1 MAQGKELMVQ
11 ETPTADGDIGP
22 LDWWDGE
29 VRNTMLDEAPYWVR
43 FDLDTVLLDTLRS
56 SPRIQSVSH
65 KASISLEQ
73 IIQQDA
79 AFDPN
84 LLFESRIGRTND
96 PVGNELI
103 TGGPPRLIEESATAQ
118 GGIQRTNRR
127 GTQIDLSQEFK
138 LLNSNSEFFSPVD
151 QGNSKLSLSLT
162 QPLMQRGGRV
172 YNERLL
178 TQARLDS
185 RVTWQ
190 EMRGE
195 VEQRLADVI
204 NAYWRLYELRC
215 HLLQQRELLRR
226 GQRIESLLVA
236 RQAFDASRI
245 ELAKAKQRVARR
257 TDRLLR
263 ITGEIQIQQARF
275 IGLVGSD
282 QLSSASEKLELVPID
297 TPSFP
302 SISLDLRDAFV
313 RGVENRPEVRAA
325 TADLETAALS
335 IKVTRTELE
344 PQLSAVFEAYSAG
357 LNGNFQALQ
366 SFTDQFSTGGPGLAG
381 GLKYDMPLGR
391 RAARARHR
399 EAHHRYRQRA
409 EELREAMQL
418 TRQEISTAIINAKT
432 AIAQRETKQRLLVTA
447 LNEETILTRRWEMMA
462 GDGGNVGTVLETLLD
477 AQQRRTDAEREWTS
491 AVTRYVSSLVD
502 LQRAMGTLLINHE
515 ITPLREACGNQIH
528 FLRAEPGDQESTS
541 LGETLPKDAQAENT
555 PTALRDQPAMIELS
569 SPKLPPKRP
578 TVGIPPTR
586 LPGNELPPKNGPTV
600 SQGPGVNIDITS
612 SVGSMR
618 QNSNIAIGPTTNL
631 GLPNSAQ
638 GMDVSAFTMPS
649 ALTQGALNQD
659 TLTQD
664 TLTQGNQMPV
674 MHPQRLPIPR
684 PTQTGSLNSFRPR
697 KKE

>member
-1 MAQGKELMVQ
+1 M
-11 ETPTADGDIGP
+11 
-22 LDWWDGE
+22 DWWDAQ
-29 VRNTMLDEAPYWVR
+29 VRDTMLDNAPYWVR

-65 KASISLEQ
+65 RASISLEQ

-84 LLFESRIGRTND
+84 VLFESRIGRKND

-103 TGGPPRLIEESATAQ
+103 TGGPPRLIEESASAR

-127 GTQIDLSQEFK
+127 GTQVDLSQELS

-151 QGNSKLSLSLT
+151 QGNSRLSLSLT
-162 QPLMQRGGRV
+162 QPLMQRGGQV

-178 TQARLDS
+178 TQARIDS
-185 RVTWQ
+185 RVSWQ

-226 GQRIESLLVA
+226 GQQIESLLVA

-263 ITGEIQIQQARF
+263 VTGEIQIQQARF
-275 IGLVGSD
+275 IGLVGSN
-282 QLSSASEKLELVPID
+282 QLSSAGEKLELVPLEIP
-297 TPSFP
+297 TFP
-302 SISLDLRDAFV
+302 SIGLDLRDAFV
-313 RGVENRPEVRAA
+313 RGLENRPEVRAV
-325 TADLETAALS
+325 TADLETAALA

-344 PQLSAVFEAYSAG
+344 PQLTAVFEAYSAG

-381 GLKYDMPLGR
+381 GLKYDMPFGR

-409 EELREAMQL
+409 EELRETMQV
-418 TRQEISTAIINAKT
+418 TRQEISTAIINAQT
-432 AIAQRETKQRLLVTA
+432 AIAQRETKHRLLVTA
-447 LNEETILTRRWEMMA
+447 LDEEAILTRRWEMMA
-462 GDGGNVGTVLETLLD
+462 GDGANVGTVLETLLD

-491 AVTRYVSSLVD
+491 AVTRYVSSLAD

-528 FLRAEPGDQESTS
+528 FLRTDPTPQVPMLLNA
-541 LGETLPKDAQAENT
+541 TLPEDTQTTDQPAAR
-555 PTALRDQPAMIELS
+555 RDQPAMIELS
-569 SPKLPPKRP
+569 SPEFSPDLSGLDRIPADLPRTNAPNAFQHSAVLAGITP
-578 TVGIPPTR
+578 TVPNPNRPPEIAF
-586 LPGNELPPKNGPTV
+586 GQPTAV
-600 SQGPGVNIDITS
+600 
-612 SVGSMR
+612 
-618 QNSNIAIGPTTNL
+618 
-631 GLPNSAQ
+631 GLPNTAGETVASPLL
-638 GMDVSAFTMPS
+638 MPMVM
-649 ALTQGALNQD
+649 AAGNPAA
-659 TLTQD
+659 TLR
-664 TLTQGNQMPV
+664 
-674 MHPQRLPIPR
+674 PQRLPIPR
-684 PTQTGSLNSFRPR
+684 PAQTGKLNSFRQR